1 MRSINPI
8 RESCGDKKML
18 IKDICTSITDGSHN
32 PPQGIASSSYLM
44 LSSKNVFDD
53 KITLDEPRFLSEEDF
68 AKENKRTNVKCGD
81 ILLTI
86 VGTVG
91 RAAVVSSDLPPFT
104 LQRSVAVLHLKE
116 EVCSSRY
123 LMYALRG
130 KRSYIESHSKGVAQ
144 KGIYLK
150 EVAGIDLP
158 VHPKA
163 MQEKITNRLD
173 KLAFIIKCRQ
183 QELQKLD
190 DLVRARFIELFGNPV
205 ENPKGYYVATLQE
218 LINKGFIM
226 YHLDG
231 NHGGD
236 YPKSEEF
243 VDNGVPYI
251 SANCIVNDE
260 IDFSK
265 AKFLTPERAGKLR
278 KGIAQ
283 NDDVLFA
290 HNATVG
296 PTVVLH
302 TDEEKVILGTSLTA
316 YRCNKE
322 KIMPNYLKA
331 YMLSDEF
338 VRQYSG
344 DMKQTTRNQV
354 PITAQK
360 KYLFLIPPI
369 EEQKQF
375 AAFAVQ
381 IAKSKAAVQ
390 KALDQAQLLFDSL
403 MQEYF
408 G

>member
-1 MRSINPI
+1 MNVKRQEINNLNT
-8 RESCGDKKML
+8 L
-18 IKDICTSITDGSHN
+18 IKS
-32 PPQGIASSSYLM
+32 
-44 LSSKNVFDD
+44 
-53 KITLDEPRFLSEEDF
+53 RFTEMF
-68 AKENKRTNVKCGD
+68 GD
-81 ILLTI
+81 
-86 VGTVG
+86 
-91 RAAVVSSDLPPFT
+91 
-104 LQRSVAVLHLKE
+104 
-116 EVCSSRY
+116 
-123 LMYALRG
+123 
-130 KRSYIESHSKGVAQ
+130 
-144 KGIYLK
+144 
-150 EVAGIDLP
+150 
-158 VHPKA
+158 
-163 MQEKITNRLD
+163 
-173 KLAFIIKCRQ
+173 
-183 QELQKLD
+183 
-190 DLVRARFIELFGNPV
+190 PV

-218 LINKGFIM
+218 LINNGFIM

-236 YPKSEEF
+236 YPRSEEF
-243 VDNGVPYI
+243 VDSGVPYI

-283 NDDVLFA
+283 DDDVLFA

-322 KIMPNYLKA
+322 EIMPNYLKA
-331 YMLSDEF
+331 YMLSDGF

-369 EEQKQF
+369 EEQNQF
-375 AAFAVQ
+375 SAFVAQ
-381 IAKSKAAVQ
+381 IDKLKSAFSQ
-390 KALDQAQLLFDSL
+390 NCLFFPGLSVVKI
-403 MQEYF
+403 YHTNK

>member
-104 LQRSVAVLHLKE
+104 LQRSVAVLHPKE

-190 DLVRARFIELFGNPV
+190 DLVRARFIEMFGDPEINSMNLPV
-205 ENPKGYYVATLQE
+205 KPMTEVCE
-218 LINKGFIM
+218 II
-226 YHLDG
+226 DG
-231 NHGGD
+231 DRGKN
-236 YPKSEEF
+236 YPTQEEF
-243 VDNGVPYI
+243 SDEGYCLFLNAKNVTPSGF
-251 SANCIVNDE
+251 SFENCMFVTKEKDE
-260 IDFSK
+260 I
-265 AKFLTPERAGKLR
+265 LR
-278 KGIAQ
+278 KGHL
-283 NDDVLFA
+283 NRGD
-290 HNATVG
+290 
-296 PTVVLH
+296 VVL
-302 TDEEKVILGTSLTA
+302 TTRGTIGNLAFYDESIPYENVRINSGMVILRMNHEIVSEQFFIEQFKMQLGSI
-316 YRCNKE
+316 KE
-322 KIMPNYLKA
+322 KIASGSAQPQLPISTMNKIAVLMP
-331 YMLSDEF
+331 SVEQQQVFTDF
-338 VRQYSG
+338 V
-344 DMKQTTRNQV
+344 K
-354 PITAQK
+354 
-360 KYLFLIPPI
+360 
-369 EEQKQF
+369 
-375 AAFAVQ
+375 Q
-381 IAKSKAAVQ
+381 IAKSKFT
-390 KALDQAQLLFDSL
+390 KTFRLLRC
-403 MQEYF
+403 
-408 G
+408 

>member
-1 MRSINPI
+1 MANKTARLGDLATYINGYAFKPVDWGETGLPI
-8 RESCGDKKML
+8 IRIQDLTGNSYQLNRYDGEYPERIEVNDGDVL
-18 IKDICTSITDGSHN
+18 ISWS
-32 PPQGIASSSYLM
+32 ASLGVYVWQRGKAL
-44 LSSKNVFDD
+44 LNQHIFKVVFD
-53 KITLDEPRFLSEEDF
+53 K
-68 AKENKRTNVKCGD
+68 
-81 ILLTI
+81 
-86 VGTVG
+86 
-91 RAAVVSSDLPPFT
+91 
-104 LQRSVAVLHLKE
+104 
-116 EVCSSRY
+116 
-123 LMYALRG
+123 
-130 KRSYIESHSKGVAQ
+130 
-144 KGIYLK
+144 
-150 EVAGIDLP
+150 LP
-158 VHPKA
+158 VNKDYFVFAVEH
-163 MQEKITNRLD
+163 
-173 KLAFIIKCRQ
+173 KLAEMESKTHGATMKHIVKKDFDGTTIPYPPIEKQAEIADHLRRITSLIDRQ
-183 QELQKLD
+183 TEQLLLLD
-190 DLVRARFIELFGNPV
+190 QLVKSRFIELFGNPV

-331 YMLSDEF
+331 YMLSDGF